1 MMEHHASNPY
11 GSPIAIPVS
20 EPEAAQSELSSK
32 VRALQ
37 DEIRFLRP
45 MLIMKGARLILLSP
59 LLMVSLPPC
68 RQRIWQLNKNG
79 T

>member
-1 MMEHHASNPY
+1 MLLIPTV
-11 GSPIAIPVS
+11 SPIAIPVS

-37 DEIRFLRP
+37 DEIESFFCAQ
-45 MLIMKGARLILLSP
+45 MLIMRGARLISLSP